1 MEGSPCAVGS
11 RAFPRRAAADG
22 DNERL
27 LSAAAA
33 AAAAR
38 GTMSDRRPS
47 DRVADRTHERVH
59 TRIRHA
65 YDGVCSPAR
74 GSRRNIGDAFL
85 LTWRLRDAVDMCLS
99 SERRARACSACS
111 PVE

>member
-33 AAAAR
+33 AAAR

-59 TRIRHA
+59 TRI
-65 YDGVCSPAR
+65 
-74 GSRRNIGDAFL
+74 
-85 LTWRLRDAVDMCLS
+85 
-99 SERRARACSACS
+99 SACIRWRVFS
-111 PVE
+111 STRVSQEHR